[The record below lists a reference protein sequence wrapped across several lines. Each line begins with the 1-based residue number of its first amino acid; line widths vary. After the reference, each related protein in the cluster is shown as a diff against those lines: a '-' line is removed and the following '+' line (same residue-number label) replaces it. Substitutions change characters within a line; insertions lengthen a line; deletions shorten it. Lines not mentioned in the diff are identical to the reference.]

1 MFFHFMESDE
11 EADRIMPPCAG
22 KAQEQRDVCPEFG
35 VITG

>member
-11 EADRIMPPCAG
+11 EADRIMPPCVG
-22 KAQEQRDVCPEFG
+22 KAQDQRNVCPELS